1 MKSIRNNV
9 FETNSSS
16 THSLTFVSKGS
27 KIKYKLSES
36 GYLEAG
42 FDDYI
47 LESTYECYT
56 TVEEKLRFVLTLLA
70 SFYYEYKVKSHYQKT
85 GKFGYVGY
93 TTKKELQSLDDYKEI
108 LRLVQEKIP
117 NCKGLRFRKHSFD
130 ENGVVLGSMD
140 THHLQDCHS
149 LHEYLKKNNVTL
161 EQLLFSPRIAIQMN
175 R

>member
-70 SFYYEYKVKSHYQKT
+70 GFYYEYKVKSHYQKT

-108 LRLVQEKIP
+108 LKLVQEKIP
-117 NCKGLRFRKHSFD
+117 NCKGLRFRKHSFN
-130 ENGVVLGSMD
+130 ENGVVKGCMD
-140 THHLQDCHS
+140 THHHQDCNS
-149 LHEYLKKNNVTL
+149 LKSYLKKNNITL
-161 EQLLFSPRIAIQMN
+161 EQLLFSPHIVIQMN